1 MKKIEFFLLTL
12 ILLGAFAVRLYRFD
26 GPVADWHSWRQSD
39 TSAVSRNFIKYG
51 FDVLHPR
58 FDDLSNGVS
67 LIDNPQGY
75 RFVEF
80 PIYNVLQAGFFAL
93 FGYFTLEQW
102 GRLVAI
108 FSSLGSLVF
117 LYLIVKKYI
126 SPRASFFAAFFYAF
140 LPYNIYFGRVI
151 LPDQLMVAL
160 MLGGIYFF
168 DRWLSSD
175 VIPRP
180 KAEES
185 WRGSFSASWRIR
197 ITTLYILAVI
207 FTTVAILIKPFV
219 LFFGLPFLY
228 LVWRRFRL
236 TFLKMWEPWVFIIL
250 AILPFIFWR
259 AWMQQY
265 PEGIPR
271 SDWLFNGNGIRF
283 KGAFFH
289 WIFAER
295 ISHLILGFFGLPFV
309 VIGLLAKPKKEGW
322 LFYLFIISAL
332 VYLTVLATGNVQHD
346 YYQILIIPTLA
357 LFFAKGIDFLLENA
371 GKLFNR
377 YVVYVVIIVSV
388 LFMLAFGWFKVRD
401 FYSIQHPEII
411 EAGKAVDRLTPKDA
425 KVIAVYN
432 GDTTFLYHTNRRGWP
447 VFERDFSD
455 FIKAGATH
463 IAFVNPGK
471 DELNFAIQ
479 FETILRTSNY
489 AIFDLTKPLPAG
501 KELIEKELLKKEL
514 LKKKKA
520 S

>member
-1 MKKIEFFLLTL
+1 MKKIEFFLLML
-12 ILLGAFAVRLYRFD
+12 IILGAFAVRLYRFD
-26 GPVADWHSWRQSD
+26 GPIADWHSWRQSD

-102 GRLVAI
+102 GRLVTI
-108 FSSLGSLVF
+108 FSSLGSLAF

-126 SPRASFFAAFFYAF
+126 SPRASLFVAFFYAF

-168 DRWLSSD
+168 DKWVENIKGSLFLILS
-175 VIPRP
+175 IL
-180 KAEES
+180 
-185 WRGSFSASWRIR
+185 FTAS
-197 ITTLYILAVI
+197 
-207 FTTVAILIKPFV
+207 AILIKPFV

-228 LVWRRFRL
+228 LVWSRFKL
-236 TFLKMWEPWVFIIL
+236 TFLKKWKLWAFIIL
-250 AILPFIFWR
+250 AILPFILWR
-259 AWMQQY
+259 IWMQQY

-322 LFYLFIISAL
+322 LFYLFIISVL

-357 LFFAKGIDFLLENA
+357 LFFAKGIDFILE
-371 GKLFNR
+371 KSDVLFNR
-377 YVVYVVIIVSV
+377 YISYIVIVVSV
-388 LFMLAFGWFKVRD
+388 LFLLAFGWFKVRD

-471 DELNFAIQ
+471 DELNFATQ
-479 FETILRTSNY
+479 FETISRTSNY
-489 AIFDLTKPLPAG
+489 AIFDLTRPLPAG
-501 KELIEKELLKKEL
+501 KELIEKELLNKEL

-520 S
+520 F

>member
-1 MKKIEFFLLTL
+1 MKKIEFFLLAL
-12 ILLGAFAVRLYRFD
+12 IILGAFAVRLYRFD
-26 GPVADWHSWRQSD
+26 GPIADWHSWRQSD

-80 PIYNVLQAGFFAL
+80 PIYNVLQAGL
-93 FGYFTLEQW
+93 FQTFGKFTIEEW
-102 GRLVAI
+102 GRLVSIA
-108 FSSLGSLVF
+108 SSLFSIVF
-117 LYLIVKKYI
+117 LYLLVKRYT
-126 SPRASFFAAFFYAF
+126 SARAGLFAAFFYAF
-140 LPYNIYFGRVI
+140 IPYSIYYGRAV
-151 LPDQLMVAL
+151 LPDPLMIAML
-160 MLGGIYFF
+160 LGGIYFF
-168 DRWLSSD
+168 DKW
-175 VIPRP
+175 IENM
-180 KAEES
+180 K
-185 WRGSFSASWRIR
+185 GSLLLVLAILFIAS
-197 ITTLYILAVI
+197 
-207 FTTVAILIKPFV
+207 AILIKPFV

-228 LVWRRFRL
+228 LVWSRFKL
-236 TFLKMWEPWVFIIL
+236 TFLKKWELWVFLIL
-250 AILPFIFWR
+250 AILPFILWR
-259 AWMQQY
+259 IWMQQY

-309 VIGLLAKPKKEGW
+309 VIGLLAKTKKEGW
-322 LFYLFIISAL
+322 FFYSFLISL
-332 VYLTVLATGNVQHD
+332 LLYVTVLATGNVQHD

-357 LFFAKGIDFLLENA
+357 LFFAKGIDFILE
-371 GKLFNR
+371 KSDVLFNR
-377 YVVYVVIIVSV
+377 YISYIVIVVSV
-388 LFMLAFGWFKVRD
+388 LFLLAFGWFKVRD

-471 DELNFAIQ
+471 DELNFATQ

-489 AIFDLTKPLPAG
+489 AIFDLTRPLPAG

>member
-1 MKKIEFFLLTL
+1 MRKIEFFLLIL
-12 ILLGAFAVRLYRFD
+12 ILLGAFTARLYRFN

-108 FSSLGSLVF
+108 FSSLGSLIF

-126 SPRASFFAAFFYAF
+126 SPRASLFAAFFYAF

-168 DRWLSSD
+168 DKWVENIKGSLFLILS
-175 VIPRP
+175 ILFT
-180 KAEES
+180 A
-185 WRGSFSASWRIR
+185 SA
-197 ITTLYILAVI
+197 V
-207 FTTVAILIKPFV
+207 LIKPFV
-219 LFFGLPFLY
+219 LFFGLPFFY
-228 LVWRRFRL
+228 LAWRRFGL
-236 TFLKMWEPWVFIIL
+236 TFLKKWELWVFIIL
-250 AILPFIFWR
+250 AILPFILWR
-259 AWMQQY
+259 IWMQQY

-295 ISHLILGFFGLPFV
+295 ISHLILGFFGLPV
-309 VIGLLAKPKKEGW
+309 VIIGLLAKVKKEGW
-322 LFYLFIISAL
+322 FFYSFLISL
-332 VYLTVLATGNVQHD
+332 LLYVTVLATGNVQHD

-377 YVVYVVIIVSV
+377 YAVYVVIIVSV
-388 LFMLAFGWFKVRD
+388 LFMFAFGWFKVRD

-471 DELNFAIQ
+471 DELNLATQ
-479 FETILRTSNY
+479 FETIARTSNY
-489 AIFDLTKPLPAG
+489 AIFDLTRPLPSG